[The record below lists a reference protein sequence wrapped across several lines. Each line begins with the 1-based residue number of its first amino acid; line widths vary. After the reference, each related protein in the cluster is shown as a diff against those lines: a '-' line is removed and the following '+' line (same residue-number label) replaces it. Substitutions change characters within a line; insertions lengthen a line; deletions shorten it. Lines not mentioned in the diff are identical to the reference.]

1 MKKAALFLALCL
13 LLTCASGCAGQRVF
27 SENFFLMDT
36 VIGITLYTENP
47 TLAKNAFAEC
57 RAILSELDRLWA
69 RQKPDSDAA
78 RWNASADGN
87 VQMDPRTRQ
96 LITTALDVSRNTGGA
111 FDITVAPL
119 VELWQACGERDSL
132 PTGEEL
138 SAALAQTGYEALSWN
153 GDALTKTDAKIMMDL
168 GGIGKGAAID
178 ALLAYLTSLQLRGG
192 LITFGSNV
200 TVFGSKSDGQA
211 FRIGLRDP
219 QNANASVGTLLLPD
233 RQVLSVSGDYERFVT
248 VQGEKYHHILDPQSG
263 YPADTGLSSV
273 AVIAADGVLADA
285 LSTALFVMG
294 KDRALEFY
302 RADLYEFEA
311 ILIDSN
317 GTLTVTDGLSDIF
330 IEN

>member
-1 MKKAALFLALCL
+1 M
-13 LLTCASGCAGQRVF
+13 
-27 SENFFLMDT
+27 
-36 VIGITLYTENP
+36 
-47 TLAKNAFAEC
+47 
-57 RAILSELDRLWA
+57 
-69 RQKPDSDAA
+69 
-78 RWNASADGN
+78 
-87 VQMDPRTRQ
+87 
-96 LITTALDVSRNTGGA
+96 
-111 FDITVAPL
+111 
-119 VELWQACGERDSL
+119 
-132 PTGEEL
+132 
-138 SAALAQTGYEALSWN
+138 
-153 GDALTKTDAKIMMDL
+153 
-168 GGIGKGAAID
+168 
-178 ALLAYLTSLQLRGG
+178 LAYLTSLQLRGG